1 MLIYLQRT
9 KVPKIDGVGDD
20 RNVKPAAHITT
31 WEEMLING
39 HCQENQYIL
48 RGRSTLKIPI
58 YHRERNS
65 TKEILQ
71 FFILT

>member
-9 KVPKIDGVGDD
+9 KVPKIDGVGED

-31 WEEMLING
+31 WEETLISG
-39 HCQENQYIL
+39 HCRANQYIL
-48 RGRSTLKIPI
+48 RGRRSSLKIPI

-65 TKEILQ
+65 TKEIL
-71 FFILT
+71 